1 MKNTESGFTLIE
13 LMTAMAM
20 AGIVIGVIYAAYN
33 IQTKIYTEQDKTAE
47 MQQNIRA
54 GLIYLQKE
62 ARMAGYDLEDANDVS
77 CGAGGTVLAAPGIH
91 TATATEF
98 GFSMDLNED
107 GKCLGGENVTYSIY
121 TDADGMN
128 KLGRK
133 APTLN
138 RPVAEH
144 IDEINF
150 VYILS
155 TTPATAPTS
164 TPTAA
169 QLNDIV
175 AVQISL
181 LARASTPDR
190 KAPRTTSF
198 TVPMPDASG
207 IPTAATSVIWGPYT
221 DSISRRLLTTT
232 INCRNMGL

>member
-33 IQTKIYTEQDKTAE
+33 IQTKIYTEQGKAAE

-54 GLIYLQKE
+54 GMAYLRSE
-62 ARMAGYDLEDANDVS
+62 TLMAGYDPEDATDAS
-77 CGAGGTVLAAPGIH
+77 CGAGGVPGIH
-91 TATATEF
+91 TATATTF
-98 GFSMDLNED
+98 GFTMDLDEN
-107 GKCLGGENVTYSIY
+107 GKCDGTSENVTYSIY
-121 TDADGMN
+121 TDADGVN

-138 RPVAEH
+138 DPVAEH
-144 IDEINF
+144 IDGINF
-150 VYILS
+150 VYMFPS
-155 TTPATAPTS
+155 PTAPTS
-164 TPTAA
+164 SPTAA
-169 QLNDIV
+169 QLDDIV
-175 AVQISL
+175 AVQVSL

-190 KAPRTTSF
+190 KTPRTTSF
-198 TVPMPDASG
+198 AVPMPDDSG
-207 IPTAATSVIWGPYT
+207 SPTGTAVTWGPFT